1 LQLFLSITAVVILSA
16 GLVAGFFGHL
26 WVMVIALFGFVG
38 CLIAANL
45 DRISEFKAS
54 KSGVEAK
61 TREIVVRAENTL
73 RELQLLAVK
82 VTELSLSLVKR
93 NGRFGGY
100 SDEEQEFIK
109 NDLLSVLRELKVSEA
124 DIQRTLLD
132 WHRFVEFDYALYIL
146 GGSIVPSKLDPDTQ
160 RAWGALQH
168 RGIENIPS
176 PEEIEKFLAEFGFL
190 SKEKREQLADYTHY
204 RTHRTHRRPAAW
216 SERYTWGPLKEV

>member
-1 LQLFLSITAVVILSA
+1 VLQLFLSITAVVILSA

-168 RGIENIPS
+168 RASKTFHPQKRLRNFSRNLDSCPRRKENSLPTIPIIAPIELI
-176 PEEIEKFLAEFGFL
+176 GV
-190 SKEKREQLADYTHY
+190 
-204 RTHRTHRRPAAW
+204 RPRGQSA
-216 SERYTWGPLKEV
+216 TPGGL